1 MAIKTDMPHV
11 VSLLRDVSAG
21 DRRIYCGRRLLLS
34 PLLHGDRSR
43 HNAGCLTL
51 ELGRYGWPDSTPQ
64 RHDDDESSVRAWL

>member
-34 PLLHGDRSR
+34 PLLHGDQSR

-51 ELGRYGWPDSTPQ
+51 ELGRYGRPNPHRSTMMNAT
-64 RHDDDESSVRAWL
+64 ECCVVE